1 METKGKMW
9 IEGYYN
15 SDLALVGFDVNCEKG
30 KV

>member
-1 METKGKMW
+1 METKGKVW
-9 IEGYYN
+9 IDDYSN